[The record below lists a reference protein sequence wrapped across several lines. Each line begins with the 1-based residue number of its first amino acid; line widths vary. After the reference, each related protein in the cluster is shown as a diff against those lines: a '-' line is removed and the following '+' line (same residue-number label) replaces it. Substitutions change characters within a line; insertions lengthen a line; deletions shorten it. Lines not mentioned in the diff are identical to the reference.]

1 MFVSP
6 NISHPFNKSTSTL
19 YSIKLIILLIIIKWK
34 ILLIIIKW
42 KRKYVFFGKEKTKQ
56 AKNPTNKW
64 SNCCGLTAVFAV
76 GYILLMLLQTLRSV
90 SQLTFFILKTVEPV
104 YIYIWRKLTNIST
117 DLLQL
122 IKLWWIEITCIL

>member
-42 KRKYVFFGKEKTKQ
+42 KRKYIFFGKEKTKQ

-104 YIYIWRKLTNIST
+104 YIYEGS
-117 DLLQL
+117 LL
-122 IKLWWIEITCIL
+122 ILVQTYCNWLNFDELK

>member
-34 ILLIIIKW
+34 ILLIIIKR

-56 AKNPTNKW
+56 AKNLTNKW
-64 SNCCGLTAVFAV
+64 SNCFCCWIYFVDVVANTQICITINLFHSENCWTC
-76 GYILLMLLQTLRSV
+76 I
-90 SQLTFFILKTVEPV
+90 
-104 YIYIWRKLTNIST
+104 YIYEGS
-117 DLLQL
+117 LL
-122 IKLWWIEITCIL
+122 ILVQTYCNWLNRDELK